1 MEFIDF
7 TKQMITK
14 IKLRSNLNKH
24 RDEGVKLMLRGIKF
38 SISKKNLEDTEV
50 LLKAVLPIIAV
61 GLTVWTH
68 FENNRRHV

>member
-1 MEFIDF
+1 
-7 TKQMITK
+7 
-14 IKLRSNLNKH
+14 
-24 RDEGVKLMLRGIKF
+24 MLRGIKF

-61 GLTVWTH
+61 GLRVWTH